1 MYSVVIPVYEAKESL
16 SRCVESWLG
25 QTKKDLELLLV
36 DDGSTDGSG
45 ALCDSYA
52 DKDGRVRVIHQK
64 NAGVSAARNAG
75 IESAKGE
82 YLLFTD
88 SDD

>member
-36 DDGSTDGSG
+36 DDGSTEAVPCVTPTQTKTGESG
-45 ALCDSYA
+45 
-52 DKDGRVRVIHQK
+52 
-64 NAGVSAARNAG
+64 
-75 IESAKGE
+75 
-82 YLLFTD
+82 
-88 SDD
+88 